1 MHGSSLLVT
10 RRLLLHMRVHHLLLL
25 VLVVKAVCYFSGGA
39 GVIGLLSEKITAIFG
54 SGRRAEG

>member
-1 MHGSSLLVT
+1 MHGSGLLVT

-39 GVIGLLSEKITAIFG
+39 GVIGPVSEKITAIFG
-54 SGRRAEG
+54 SVR